1 MFQEFNKIRSCTS
14 TWFAF
19 RVNFLSHIIRDYDT
33 RMVHNQNLKL
43 AFLKHQYSS
52 LLSELDSD
60 MKIYSPSSDMTEPTV
75 WIFWWQGEASMPPLV
90 KACYQQAK
98 RLFQDKDVILLDQ
111 NNWNNYVEIPD
122 IILEKVKAGII
133 TLTHFSDILR
143 MALLCQR
150 GGLWMD
156 ATLFISR
163 TIPDNILKQPLF
175 TIKSEKEL
183 AYVSQCRWT
192 SFCFGSM
199 KGHPLAKFMQNLF
212 FEHWQ
217 KFDQFIDYFFIDYG
231 IRMAY
236 DECKPIRDS
245 IDRYAMQQDSLYSLV
260 NTLSSIYTP
269 ERWGKIMQ
277 SGLFFKLNRRK
288 EVQEQVDGKETI
300 FGHMM
305 HQNNK
310 IQG

>member
-1 MFQEFNKIRSCTS
+1 MIQDFKDIRSCTS

-19 RVNFLSHIIRDYDT
+19 RLCFLSHVIRDFDKRTVY
-33 RMVHNQNLKL
+33 NQNLKL
-43 AFLKHQYSS
+43 SFLKHQYAH
-52 LLSELDSD
+52 LLLQLKSDIRSYAPSADSNLS
-60 MKIYSPSSDMTEPTV
+60 II

-90 KACYQQAK
+90 KTCYQQAK
-98 RLFQDKDVILLDQ
+98 RVFQDKNVVLLDQ
-111 NNWNNYVEIPD
+111 NNWNDYVEIPA

-156 ATLFISR
+156 STLFISR
-163 TIPDNILKQPLF
+163 TIPDKILKQPLF

-183 AYVSQCRWT
+183 AYVSHCRWT
-192 SFCFGSM
+192 SFCFGSL

-217 KFDQFIDYFFIDYG
+217 RFDHFIDYFSIDYG

-245 IDRYAMQQDSLYSLV
+245 IDRYALQQDSLYSLV
-260 NTLSSIYTP
+260 NSLSSIYTP
-269 ERWGKIMQ
+269 ERWDKIMQ

-300 FGHMM
+300 FGQMV

-310 IQG
+310 K

>member
-43 AFLKHQYSS
+43 AFLKHQYAS
-52 LLSELDSD
+52 LLSELNSD

-75 WIFWWQGEASMPPLV
+75 WIFWWQGEDSMPPLV
-90 KACYQQAK
+90 KACYLQAK
-98 RLFQDKDVILLDQ
+98 KVFHDKKVVLLEQ
-111 NNWNNYVEIPD
+111 NNWSDYVEIPA
-122 IILEKVKAGII
+122 IIIEKVKSGII

-143 MALLCQR
+143 MALLYQR

-163 TIPDNILKQPLF
+163 SIPVNIFKQPLF
-175 TIKSEKEL
+175 TLKSEKVL

-212 FEHWQ
+212 FQHWQ
-217 KFDQFIDYFFIDYG
+217 NFDQFIDYFFIDYG
-231 IRMAY
+231 LRMAY
-236 DECKPIRDS
+236 DECKPIRES
-245 IDRYAMQQDSLYSLV
+245 IDTCAMQQNKLYSLV
-260 NTLSSIYTP
+260 NSLSSIYTS
-269 ERWGKIMQ
+269 RQWDDIMQ
-277 SGLFFKLNRRK
+277 SGYFFKLNRRLK
-288 EVQEQVDGKETI
+288 VPEHVDKNETM
-300 FGHMM
+300 FGHMLR
-305 HQNNK
+305 QNNNL
-310 IQG
+310 

>member
-1 MFQEFNKIRSCTS
+1 
-14 TWFAF
+14 
-19 RVNFLSHIIRDYDT
+19 
-33 RMVHNQNLKL
+33 
-43 AFLKHQYSS
+43 
-52 LLSELDSD
+52 
-60 MKIYSPSSDMTEPTV
+60 
-75 WIFWWQGEASMPPLV
+75 MPPLV
-90 KACYQQAK
+90 KTCYQQAK
-98 RLFQDKDVILLDQ
+98 RVFQDKNVVLLDQ
-111 NNWNNYVEIPD
+111 NNWNDYVEIPA

-156 ATLFISR
+156 STLFISR

-175 TIKSEKEL
+175 TIKSEKEQ

-192 SFCFGSM
+192 SFCFGSL

-217 KFDQFIDYFFIDYG
+217 RFDHFIDYFFIDYG

-245 IDRYAMQQDSLYSLV
+245 IDRYALQQDSLYSLV
-260 NTLSSIYTP
+260 NSLSSIYTP
-269 ERWGKIMQ
+269 ERWDKIMQ

-300 FGHMM
+300 FGHMVY
-305 HQNNK
+305 QNNK
-310 IQG
+310 K

>member
-19 RVNFLSHIIRDYDT
+19 RVNFLSHIIRDYET

-52 LLSELDSD
+52 LLSELNSD

-75 WIFWWQGEASMPPLV
+75 WIFWWQGEDSMPPLV
-90 KACYQQAK
+90 KACYLQAK
-98 RLFQDKDVILLDQ
+98 KVFHDNKVVLLEQ
-111 NNWNNYVEIPD
+111 NNWSDYVEIPA
-122 IILEKVKAGII
+122 IIIEKVNSGII

-143 MALLCQR
+143 MALLYQR

-163 TIPDNILKQPLF
+163 SIPVNIFKQPLF
-175 TIKSEKEL
+175 TLKSEKVL

-212 FEHWQ
+212 FQHWQ
-217 KFDQFIDYFFIDYG
+217 NFDQFIDYFSIDYG
-231 IRMAY
+231 LRMAY
-236 DECKPIRDS
+236 DECKPIRES
-245 IDRYAMQQDSLYSLV
+245 IDTCAMQQDKLYSLV
-260 NTLSSIYTP
+260 SSLSSIYTP
-269 ERWGKIMQ
+269 RQWDDIMQ
-277 SGLFFKLNRRK
+277 SGYFFKLNRRLK
-288 EVQEQVDGKETI
+288 VPEHVDKNETM
-300 FGHMM
+300 FGHMLR
-305 HQNNK
+305 QNNK
-310 IQG
+310 L

>member
-1 MFQEFNKIRSCTS
+1 
-14 TWFAF
+14 
-19 RVNFLSHIIRDYDT
+19 
-33 RMVHNQNLKL
+33 
-43 AFLKHQYSS
+43 
-52 LLSELDSD
+52 
-60 MKIYSPSSDMTEPTV
+60 
-75 WIFWWQGEASMPPLV
+75 MPPLV
-90 KACYQQAK
+90 KTCYQQAK
-98 RLFQDKDVILLDQ
+98 RVFQDKNVVLLDQ
-111 NNWNNYVEIPD
+111 NNWNDYVEIPA

-143 MALLCQR
+143 MALLCQC

-156 ATLFISR
+156 STLFISR
-163 TIPDNILKQPLF
+163 TIPDKILKQPLF

-183 AYVSQCRWT
+183 AYVSHCRWT
-192 SFCFGSM
+192 SFCFGSL

-217 KFDQFIDYFFIDYG
+217 RFDHFIDYFFIDYG

-245 IDRYAMQQDSLYSLV
+245 IDRYALQQDSLYSLV
-260 NTLSSIYTP
+260 NSLSSIYTP
-269 ERWGKIMQ
+269 ERWDKIMQ

-300 FGHMM
+300 FGQMV

-310 IQG
+310 K